1 MQSPRVECLRRA
13 CDIYVYSFYKQF
25 HATDLASEF
34 DDETET
40 FTPFNIPY
48 TRTVYNALQEIKY
61 LDYSTEEMEG
71 LQVLPDSFKQEVNEV
86 AQANR
91 FFHWCV
97 EFPEVF
103 ADGGGFDVMCGNPPW
118 DKLKWKMK
126 RFVTKDD
133 PLSTLQTKLLEI
145 KKLLNLK
152 KIIQPYIMNIRLLV
166 RLYRVNL
173 IM

>member
-25 HATDLASEF
+25 HATDLTSEF
-34 DDETET
+34 DSETET

-61 LDYSTEEMEG
+61 LDYTTEDMEG

-97 EFPEVF
+97 EFPEIF

-118 DKLKWKMK
+118 DKIK
-126 RFVTKDD
+126 VEDKDG
-133 PLSTLQTKLLEI
+133 LNRMAVRTL
-145 KKLLNLK
+145 
-152 KIIQPYIMNIRLLV
+152 
-166 RLYRVNL
+166 
-173 IM
+173 